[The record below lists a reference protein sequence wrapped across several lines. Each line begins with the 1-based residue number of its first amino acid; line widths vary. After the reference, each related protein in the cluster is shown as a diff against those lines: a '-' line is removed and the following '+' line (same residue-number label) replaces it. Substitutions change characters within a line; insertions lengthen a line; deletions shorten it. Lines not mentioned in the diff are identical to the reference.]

1 MKFNKSSEI
10 LNLQQKRKA
19 RRKENRFVVEGDKL
33 IEEALEYIDYVV
45 FSENLP
51 ILKKL
56 KDRSIPC
63 YKIGKSEFTRLSL
76 LETPSWILAVVK
88 TKEVDFKD
96 IIDQKGLIIFCL
108 GIQDPGNLGTIL
120 RSADAA
126 SASGV
131 IVSPGCVDIYNPK
144 VVRAS
149 MGSIF
154 HLPIFFSHDIKETV
168 KNLKDR
174 QFKVIGS
181 HNKLGKVFW
190 QLDLTGRCVLLFGNE
205 GSGIEDEYL
214 DLCNELANIP
224 ILGGAE
230 SLNVAMAS
238 TLLMYEVLRQRRKN
252 N

>member
-1 MKFNKSSEI
+1 MKFSKSSEI

-19 RRKENRFVVEGDKL
+19 RRKENRFIVEGNKL
-33 IEEALEYIDYVV
+33 VEEAVDYIDYVV

-51 ILKKL
+51 ILEKL
-56 KDRSIPC
+56 RSRNIPC
-63 YKIGKSEFTRLSL
+63 YKISKKEFTRLSL

-88 TKEVDFKD
+88 TRQVDIEEILDK
-96 IIDQKGLIIFCL
+96 KGLIVLCL
-108 GIQDPGNLGTIL
+108 GIQDPGNMGTIL

-126 SASGV
+126 SASGA
-131 IVSPGCVDIYNPK
+131 IVSSGCVDVHNPK

-154 HLPIFFSHDIKETV
+154 HLPIVFCHDIKETV

-174 QFKVIGS
+174 QYKIIGT

-190 QLDLTGRCVLLFGNE
+190 QLDLTERCVLLLGNE
-205 GSGIEDEYL
+205 GSGIDEEYL
-214 DLCNELANIP
+214 ALCNELANIP

-238 TLLMYEVLRQRRKN
+238 TLLIYEVLRQRTKHG
-252 N
+252 